1 MKRTLFIAIAALL
14 MGNAAFAQ
22 TPKAEIKT
30 DLDSLSY
37 DIGVANSKGLKN
49 YIQGQLGVDTIY
61 MDEFYKGL
69 QTVVKT
75 KGDKKLAAYF
85 AGIQIGQQITGQ
97 IFDAANR
104 EIFGSDSVNTINL
117 DLLIAGIIDGST
129 GATVYPTEEQM
140 MSLQN
145 RVGAYHEKFVATAY
159 AENKKQS
166 EDFIAAKAK
175 EKGIKKLPGGTL
187 YRELVKGNGKQPKI
201 ENTVEIIYEGRL
213 IDGTVF
219 DSSEGNAV
227 SIPLSQLIP
236 SWQEAI
242 PQMKEGCKWEL
253 FIPYDQAY
261 NERDMGIIKP
271 FSALVFTVEL
281 INAEVEHK
289 APETLNLPENFQM
302 K

>member
-1 MKRTLFIAIAALL
+1 MKNTLFIAIAALL
-14 MGNAAFAQ
+14 MGSAAFAQ

-49 YIQGQLGVDTIY
+49 YIQGQLGVDTTY
-61 MDEFYKGL
+61 MAEFYKGL
-69 QTVVKT
+69 QTVAQT

-97 IFDAANR
+97 IFDSANR
-104 EIFGSDSVNTINL
+104 EIFGSDSTNTISL

-129 GATVYPTEEQM
+129 GATVYPTEDQM
-140 MSLQN
+140 KTLQS
-145 RVGAYHEKFVATAY
+145 RVDAYREKFVATTY
-159 AENKKQS
+159 ADNKQKS
-166 EDFIAAKAK
+166 EAFIAAKAQ

-187 YRELVKGNGKQPKI
+187 YKELAKGNGKQPKL

-242 PQMKEGCKWEL
+242 PQMKEGSKWEL
-253 FIPYDQAY
+253 YIPYDQAY
-261 NERDMGIIKP
+261 NEHDMGVIKP

-281 INAEVEHK
+281 VNAEVERK